1 MTISQIADMCR
12 PSHSHS
18 LSVPPVSCIKQLSR
32 WRLVCVTGTFQC
44 SLTFLYRYL
53 PMCARVHTHMDTHT
67 RIRAQTAPRHAIP
80 FPPAAYFPLSAAHI
94 CRHLWLLLYA
104 HLSQYLPW
112 KATNKFSYCAT
123 WPFLLLLLSL
133 LYPPFHFVC
142 KFPTSK
148 HTPHTRTHAGTYTC
162 QQGKSFIGK
171 LPGQK
176 QKANCSLL
184 PGRLSKSALEL
195 V

>member
-1 MTISQIADMCR
+1 MA
-12 PSHSHS
+12 P
-18 LSVPPVSCIKQLSR
+18 
-32 WRLVCVTGTFQC
+32 RLCNGNFSMLTHFPIQVFAHVCKSTNIHG
-44 SLTFLYRYL
+44 
-53 PMCARVHTHMDTHT
+53 HTHT
-67 RIRAQTAPRHAIP
+67 RAYGHKLRLDMPSLSLPLPIFRYPPPTFAGTFGSFYMPICHNICHERQLINSLTA
-80 FPPAAYFPLSAAHI
+80 
-94 CRHLWLLLYA
+94 LLGL
-104 HLSQYLPW
+104 
-112 KATNKFSYCAT
+112 
-123 WPFLLLLLSL
+123 LLLLLSL

>member
-1 MTISQIADMCR
+1 MTISQIVDMCR

-18 LSVPPVSCIKQLSR
+18 LSVSPVSCIKQLSR

-123 WPFLLLLLSL
+123 WPFSSSFC
-133 LYPPFHFVC
+133 P
-142 KFPTSK
+142 
-148 HTPHTRTHAGTYTC
+148 
-162 QQGKSFIGK
+162 SFIHRFTLSASFQLLNTHHTLAHMPAHTHVNRAK
-171 LPGQK
+171 VSLV
-176 QKANCSLL
+176 NCLVK
-184 PGRLSKSALEL
+184 SKRRT
-195 V
+195 VVCFQGG